1 MVIIAFFLVVY
12 VITWILHGLIAFF
25 RIPFKGAG
33 SSPAQILYM
42 FGLAGPLVASFLLA
56 YVSYGQAGVSN
67 LLSGVLKWN
76 VDLIW
81 YFLAIAPVGIIY
93 FLSAASYRLWKK
105 EQSPLIKRPE
115 RSLFLLISGQVWV
128 VIAEEIG
135 WRGFA
140 LPHLKM
146 IFGWLGAGLVLG
158 ILWASWH
165 LPMFFVSGSNQ
176 HGSSFFRYMFVLTIW
191 SLFMAMLYYQT
202 NGSVL
207 LCMIFHAAA
216 NVWASITNVP
226 KGAEWFELLLYMPV
240 LSIAV
245 TMLPL

>member
-1 MVIIAFFLVVY
+1 MVIIAFFLVAY
-12 VITWILHGLIAFF
+12 IITWILHGLIVFF

-33 SSPAQILYM
+33 SSRAQILYM

-56 YVSYGQAGVSN
+56 YASYGHVGVSN

-76 VDLIW
+76 VGLIW

-93 FLSAASYRLWKK
+93 FLSAVAYRLWKK
-105 EQSPLIKRPE
+105 EQFPLFKRPE
-115 RSLFLLISGQVWV
+115 RGLFLLIFGQVWV

-140 LPHLKM
+140 LPHLEVV
-146 IFGWLGAGLVLG
+146 FGWLGAGLVLG

-176 HGSSFFRYMFVLTIW
+176 YGSSFFKYMCVLTIW

-216 NVWASITNVP
+216 NVWAFITNVP
-226 KGAEWFELLLYMPV
+226 KSAERFELLLYMPILTV
-240 LSIAV
+240 AL